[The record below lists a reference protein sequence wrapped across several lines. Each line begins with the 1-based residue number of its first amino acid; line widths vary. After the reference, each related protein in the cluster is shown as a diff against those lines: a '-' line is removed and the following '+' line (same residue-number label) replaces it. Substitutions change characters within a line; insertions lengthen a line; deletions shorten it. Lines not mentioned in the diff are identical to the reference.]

1 MARRTKIIATIG
13 PASEDERTLKGLVQA
28 GMDIARINLSH
39 ESLDLALARYH
50 RIRKVAADVG
60 RPVGILVDLPGPK
73 VRVGHMPEEGVNL
86 VEGLEFGLTPGHGV
100 STAEMI
106 EVDYPDLLTDVHEGD
121 LLTFGDGAVQV
132 QALGRKGDA
141 ITARVIH
148 GGHLTGR
155 PGIHIPSERLRLTTP
170 TPDDLRLAD
179 AFVEVGVDL
188 IALSFVRS
196 AHDVR
201 RIGVEPNPRG
211 PLVVAKIETRAAVE
225 NLEAIV
231 EASGAVMVARG
242 DLGSEFPIEELPHLQ
257 KEIIRRCIALGRPV
271 ITATQMLE
279 SMIHAPSPTRAEASD
294 VANAVFDGSSAVMLS
309 GETAIGTDPINVVD
323 VMARIA
329 ERADDEFDY
338 SGWPLGLASLQLDP
352 GDDVEAAMT
361 NAMTSAAQRA
371 ASEIKAAAILC
382 VSRSGFT
389 VRSIA
394 RFRPRAK
401 ILGFSTNERTVNQ
414 LTISWG
420 TTPYLLDDANDSE
433 EELAAQA
440 VAKAVEIGE
449 IHPGDLVVVL
459 SGSGIYRGRVTDT
472 VRVLHIP

>member
-39 ESLDLALARYH
+39 ESVELALERYH
-50 RIRKVAADVG
+50 RIRKVAADLE
-60 RPVGILVDLPGPK
+60 RQVGILVDLPGPK
-73 VRVGHMPEEGVNL
+73 VRVGHMPTEGLAL
-86 VEGLEFGLTPGHGV
+86 VEGHEYFLTPGNGT
-100 STAEMI
+100 STGEVI
-106 EVDYPDLLTDVHEGD
+106 EVDYDELLTDVHEGD
-121 LLTFGDGAVQV
+121 MLTFGDGAVQV
-132 QALGRKGDA
+132 QSLGRQGDR
-141 ITARVIH
+141 IGIRVIH

-170 TPDDLRLAD
+170 TADDLRLAD
-179 AFVEVGVDL
+179 AFVEVGVDM

-201 RIGVEPNPRG
+201 RIGVEPSPRG
-211 PLVVAKIETRAAVE
+211 PMVVAKIETRAAVE
-225 NLEAIV
+225 NLDAIV

-257 KEIIRRCIALGRPV
+257 KEIIRRCIAVGRPV

-294 VANAVFDGSSAVMLS
+294 VANAVFDGSSTVMLS
-309 GETAIGTDPINVVD
+309 GETAIGNDPVHVVD

-338 SGWPLGLASLQLDP
+338 PAWTESLETLHLMPTDE
-352 GDDVEAAMT
+352 VEANIT

-371 ASEIKAAAILC
+371 ATEIGAAAIICL
-382 VSRSGFT
+382 SRSGFT

-401 ILGFSTNERTVNQ
+401 ILGFSSDPRTVSQ
-414 LTISWG
+414 LTMSWG
-420 TTPYLLDDANDSE
+420 TTPYLMDDSGMSE
-433 EELAAQA
+433 EDRAQGAVDAA
-440 VAKAVEIGE
+440 VAAGE
-449 IHPGDLVVVL
+449 VHPGDLVVL
-459 SGSGIYRGRVTDT
+459 LAGSGIYRGRVTDT
-472 VRVLHIP
+472 VRIVHIP